1 MFAGDHDCE
10 HSRNALLQSA
20 RAAAGTGQRGSGRVG
35 PARQGILTRGTLR
48 ARDPQ
53 GAGTAW
59 HGTLTT
65 RDPHAHGTLRARD
78 PHEQTAAAPLGS
90 SSDVWVPCAHD
101 DAS

>member
-20 RAAAGTGQRGSGRVG
+20 RAAARERARPPAPGSAARG
-35 PARQGILTRGTLR
+35 
-48 ARDPQ
+48 ARDPH
-53 GAGTAW
+53 GKGSSRAGPSGR
-59 HGTLTT
+59 GTLTT